1 MEKME
6 LNEDDQSMEETL
18 SRELTSLESPDADD
32 IFGEPLVHPRIGD
45 EYQAE
50 IHPML
55 NESERLQLLMDP
67 AEARMSTDVS
77 HSFAMGLPVPITWIY
92 NDVKPIKEELTASV
106 NKLANAAD
114 SNGFVNSEKE
124 VTESLISL
132 NKDQDSKVDAS
143 VHKCRNIGYSHV
155 PCLPSESWSDFEVD
169 CFLLGL
175 YIFGKNLLQVK
186 NFMESKDIGQ
196 VLSFYYGRFYRSPRY
211 CKWLDCRKMRKRK
224 CIVGERLFTG
234 GRQQE
239 LFCRL
244 LPHISEDSKSSLQEV
259 FKAFAEGRTSM
270 EEYVSTL
277 KAMVGLCTL
286 IEAVG
291 IGKGK
296 DDLTTLV
303 EASKATRGPTFCPE
317 LPSGSA
323 CSSLTC
329 AEIIKFLTGGF
340 RLSKARSNDL
350 FWEAVWPCLL
360 AKGWQSEQPK
370 NEGYKCSKNNL
381 VFLVP
386 GVKKFSRRKLVKGNH
401 YFDSVSDVLNKIA
414 SKPELLELEAGEA
427 RDGSSKA
434 ENGWVVSSDSDSGSD
449 QKPRRFLKARIPA
462 NNSLPIKFTLVD
474 TSLAEGE
481 NPSKIRELRSL
492 PFQAKSIPVLKSR
505 SRKIN
510 GISPRESAEEPLM
523 VDARLSGGKNHA
535 CENHA
540 ADLKNG
546 AFENQMVAK
555 NTPGSSNGLVERLAD
570 HETNISVDKQSRTIK
585 HQFSRRP
592 KHDRPSLTDPTLKRQ
607 KLLACNVSNAIPSVG
622 ESCSVLSSPAQE
634 RDVAPASYLSAA
646 QLSSIDSVAAGN
658 LLEKAPACP
667 TLDALLDEKEKPD
680 AEESFD
686 FNELK
691 LAVVE
696 LESGFQI
703 KVEPR
708 GEHCSHDPP
717 VKSESVGL
725 AEEKL
730 VISGRRQ
737 STRNRPLTKKA
748 LEALATGMLSPKQT
762 RKRRQTW
769 SEEDIKPT
777 LSTRHRRRRRKAAPR
792 NCPVGV
798 VSSSGSAR
806 YDTVSDGMAQPV
818 VEKPSPAAETHVR
831 ASETAN
837 IQEGTDFECNGYD
850 GVRFSLARILSHKSS
865 PSIRIHL
872 REMMSTNGS
881 VGEDTLSKASE
892 YDRSQVNVVSENLNL
907 KPRPAGD
914 FPTRKTEN
922 SDSCV
927 TEVTKPRNRE
937 YIWVPNSL
945 GLTLNQKLRP
955 CRHLESH
962 ARNDMAEASR
972 SNIDE
977 GSVSMSSRNA
987 RVFSSLAHAPEK
999 NSRPLGRPRMIR
1011 VTALSSDSVGGDT
1024 EPKGSV
1030 HPGHGSTIMPLTP
1043 LVESRQSASPH
1054 VRSSI
1059 AVAVGPESVGSGDA
1073 RGGSA
1078 STPQALGQKMGPSG
1092 ETLVGN
1098 NELGNDIGE
1107 IPASGGSE
1115 QDKEPMP
1122 ASQSVIRITNPATTS
1137 AGQGIVGSGLLKS
1150 STSMKDNPKQKPRPS
1165 GRSRAKNT
1173 EFANGNS
1180 GERIEASG
1188 VGSNRVSNGTVLPV
1202 NNPLFQANQ
1211 QVARELWGFSRSSS
1225 FSKP

>member
-6 LNEDDQSMEETL
+6 LNEDDQSMEEKL
-18 SRELTSLESPDADD
+18 SRELTSLESSDADD

-50 IHPML
+50 IPPML

-67 AEARMSTDVS
+67 AEAGTSTDVS
-77 HSFAMGLPVPITWIY
+77 FVMGLRVPITWIY
-92 NDVKPIKEELTASV
+92 NDVKPIKNEPTASV

-114 SNGFVNSEKE
+114 LNGFLNSEKEE

-143 VHKCRNIGYSHV
+143 VHKCRNIGYSPV
-155 PCLPSESWSDFEVD
+155 PGLPSESWSDFEVD
-169 CFLLGL
+169 CFLLSL

-196 VLSFYYGRFYRSPRY
+196 VLLFYYGRFYRSPRY
-211 CKWLDCRKMRKRK
+211 CKWSDCRKMRKRK

-270 EEYVSTL
+270 EEYVSAL
-277 KAMVGLCTL
+277 KAMVGLCAL

-303 EASKATRGPTFCPE
+303 EASKATRGPTFYPE

-329 AEIIKFLTGGF
+329 AEILKFLTGGF

-350 FWEAVWPCLL
+350 FWEAVWPRLL

-449 QKPRRFLKARIPA
+449 HKPRRFLKARIPA

-474 TSLAEGE
+474 TSLADGE
-481 NPSKIRELRSL
+481 NPSKVRELRSL

-510 GISPRESAEEPLM
+510 GISPRESVEEPLM
-523 VDARLSGGKNHA
+523 VDARLSGGKNHV

-540 ADLKNG
+540 ADLENG
-546 AFENQMVAK
+546 AFEIQMVAK

-570 HETNISVDKQSRTIK
+570 HETNISVDKQLRTIK

-592 KHDRPSLTDPTLKRQ
+592 KHDHPSLTDPTLKRQ
-607 KLLACNVSNAIPSVG
+607 KLLACNVPNIG
-622 ESCSVLSSPAQE
+622 ESCSVLSLPAQE
-634 RDVAPASYLSAA
+634 RDVAPAAYLSAA
-646 QLSSIDSVAAGN
+646 QLSSIDSIAVGN
-658 LLEKAPACP
+658 LLEKARACP
-667 TLDALLDEKEKPD
+667 TLDTLVDEKEKPD

-691 LAVVE
+691 CAVVE

-725 AEEKL
+725 AEEKS

-748 LEALATGMLSPKQT
+748 LEALAAGMLSPKQT

-769 SEEDIKPT
+769 SEEDTKPS
-777 LSTRHRRRRRKAAPR
+777 LSTRHRRLRRKAAPR
-792 NCPVGV
+792 NRPVGV
-798 VSSSGSAR
+798 VSGSGSAR

-818 VEKPSPAAETHVR
+818 VEKPSPAAEPHVR
-831 ASETAN
+831 NSEPAN
-837 IQEGTDFECNGYD
+837 IKERTDFECNGYD

-865 PSIRIHL
+865 PSGRIHL
-872 REMMSTNGS
+872 RETMSTNGS
-881 VGEDTLSKASE
+881 AGDDTLSKGSE
-892 YDRSQVNVVSENLNL
+892 YDRSQVNVVSESLNP

-922 SDSCV
+922 SDSCD
-927 TEVTKPRNRE
+927 TEVTKPRNQE
-937 YIWVPNSL
+937 YIWVPNSM

-955 CRHLESH
+955 FGHLESH

-1030 HPGHGSTIMPLTP
+1030 HPGHGSTIMLLTP
-1043 LVESRQSASPH
+1043 HVESRLSASPH

-1059 AVAVGPESVGSGDA
+1059 PVAVGPESVGSGDA

-1078 STPQALGQKMGPSG
+1078 STPQALSQKMSPG
-1092 ETLVGN
+1092 EILVGN

-1115 QDKEPMP
+1115 QDKEQMP
-1122 ASQSVIRITNPATTS
+1122 ASRSVIRITNPATTS
-1137 AGQGIVGSGLLKS
+1137 AGQGTEGSGLVKS
-1150 STSMKDNPKQKPRPS
+1150 TTSMKDNPKQKPRPS
-1165 GRSRAKNT
+1165 GRSRVKNT
-1173 EFANGNS
+1173 ESANSNS
-1180 GERIEASG
+1180 GERIEAG
-1188 VGSNRVSNGTVLPV
+1188 RVGSNRVSNGTVLPV